1 VTGRPGTVDTAQMVF
16 KIMLRDQIAP
26 ALRKMG
32 FKGSGNNYEMF
43 RDEYRVLI
51 QLQRSKFSTRD
62 SVPFD
67 ANVSVV
73 HPATIELFSKENER
87 ARQQGK
93 ELEIGGGYSNRL
105 NNLAGRN
112 AYGFPWIVTP
122 DEPSEPVADDFI
134 ECVRRYFLPVIE
146 DEIRRPLPSPT
157 LLGERADRR
166 YRDEAWFIRQMKGAD
181 GD

>member
-1 VTGRPGTVDTAQMVF
+1 VRGAVDTAQAAF

-26 ALRKMG
+26 ALRQMG

-43 RDEYRVLI
+43 RGEHRIVI

-62 SVPFD
+62 SVQFD

-73 HPATIELFSKENER
+73 HPPTIELFSKENER

-93 ELEIGGGYSNRL
+93 DLEVGGGYNNRL

-112 AYGFPWIVTP
+112 TYGFPWIVKP
-122 DEPSEPVADDFI
+122 DEPSEPVAYDFI
-134 ECVRRYFLPVIE
+134 DCIRQYFLPVIE
-146 DEIRRPLPSPT
+146 EEIRRRLPSPT
-157 LLGERADRR
+157 PSNKRADRS
-166 YRDEAWFIRQMKGAD
+166 YLDEGWLARQMEGGKE
-181 GD
+181 